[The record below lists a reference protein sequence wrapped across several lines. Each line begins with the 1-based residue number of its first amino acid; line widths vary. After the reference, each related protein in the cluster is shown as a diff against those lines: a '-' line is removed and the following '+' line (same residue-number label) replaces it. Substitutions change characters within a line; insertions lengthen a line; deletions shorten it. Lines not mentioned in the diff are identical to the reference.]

1 MKKLRREIADRGLAE
16 VVSGWVTETKWRKV
30 CTAHDQMRC
39 GQLVESARA
48 FDEGGGGRL
57 AEFVGRVRTERVEN
71 PRAAQ
76 VRVMT
81 VHGAKVLEFD
91 RVILADLDRG
101 LSAGGRDQVKVRVLP
116 EENRAVILPS
126 ESEAEFLGMV
136 DLVEKVKGEEF
147 MEALSVLYV
156 GLTRARRD
164 LEVVVGG

>member
-1 MKKLRREIADRGLAE
+1 M
-16 VVSGWVTETKWRKV
+16 
-30 CTAHDQMRC
+30 
-39 GQLVESARA
+39 
-48 FDEGGGGRL
+48 
-57 AEFVGRVRTERVEN
+57 AEFVRRVRTERVEN

-81 VHGAKVLEFD
+81 VHGAKGLEFD

-164 LEVVVGG
+164 LEVVVGGSRKRENLNLGEILRNQWGWPENETEGGVGGGEFEGGKI